1 MSVSVHLAA
10 DRFRTDAALR
20 STAHSFSF
28 GIHYN
33 PHNIG
38 FGALSAHNDE
48 LLQPGGGYPDHPHV
62 DTEIV
67 TWVLSGALRHTDHR
81 GHSNVVEPGQVQR
94 LSAGSGVVHSEVCA
108 AATPTRFVQAWI
120 RPDEA
125 GLEPSYLCQAVPAV
139 DGAWTPLVGVGAV
152 PLNARGVAL
161 QLGLPGAAG
170 RLQLPDAP
178 RVHLFVIGGSVEV
191 AGHHL
196 ADGDALRLLD
206 RGGLLLH
213 ATSSTA
219 QLLAWTLP

>member
-1 MSVSVHLAA
+1 MSVNVHLAS

-28 GIHYN
+28 GTHYD

-38 FGALSAHNDE
+38 FGALTAHNDD
-48 LLQPGGGYPDHPHV
+48 LLQAGGGYPDHPHLN
-62 DTEIV
+62 TEIV
-67 TWVLSGALRHTDHR
+67 TWVLNGALRHTDDR

-94 LSAGSGVVHSEVCA
+94 LSAGSGVVHSEVSA
-108 AATPTRFVQAWI
+108 ATTPTRFVQAWI

-125 GLEPSYLCQAVPAV
+125 GLEPSYLCAAVPTV
-139 DGAWTPLVGVGAV
+139 EGAWTPLVGADAV
-152 PLNARGVAL
+152 PLNARGVSL

-170 RLQLPDAP
+170 RLELPDAP
-178 RVHLFVIGGSVEV
+178 RVHLFVIAGSVEV

-196 ADGDALRLLD
+196 ADGDAVRLLD
-206 RGGLLLH
+206 RGGLLLR
-213 ATSSTA
+213 ATSPTT